1 MKKELFESVIKS
13 KFRSIMDGGDWN
25 YDRFGFGE
33 LDGKVY
39 RVELEG
45 YEDDRDVYEL
55 REGLSVE
62 GIIKEG
68 EEKGF
73 WEVIEDGIYYEM
85 DLEDEMM
92 EWVESLN
99 K

>member
-1 MKKELFESVIKS
+1 MKKLFKKVVGSNFK
-13 KFRSIMDGGDWN
+13 SIMDNGDWE

-33 LDGKVY
+33 VDGKCY

-45 YEDDRDVYEL
+45 SESDEDVFEL
-55 REGLSVE
+55 KEGLSVD

-68 EEKGF
+68 IEKGF
-73 WEVIEDGIYYEM
+73 FEVEESGIYYEM

-92 EWVESLN
+92 DWIFSLEN
-99 K
+99 N

>member
-1 MKKELFESVIKS
+1 MRLIEILFVYLMKIKVMKKELFESVIKS

-55 REGLSVE
+55 REGLS
-62 GIIKEG
+62 IIVM
-68 EEKGF
+68 
-73 WEVIEDGIYYEM
+73 WRR
-85 DLEDEMM
+85 
-92 EWVESLN
+92 
-99 K
+99 